1 MIAVSVII
9 PVYNAEK
16 HLHKSIESL
25 LKQSLPNCEFIF
37 ISDGS
42 TDNSTTIIS
51 EYQKKDNR
59 IQLIHQENQGVSAAR
74 NKGIQLAKGE
84 YIGFLD
90 ADDYIDSDFF
100 QTLFE
105 VAQKENVDI
114 VSSHFFKEFG
124 ATKEVVKAKFPL
136 NIKLDKDFINQNVI
150 PQFIKDSSLN
160 SCWNKLF
167 KASLVKDI
175 LFPVGVPLG
184 EDGIFNLQ
192 AFNKAN
198 STFFV
203 DYCGYHYIEVEGS
216 ATRNAAQKDYFKRA
230 LEVYGFDYQK
240 LISFDLDKAKVEQWK
255 SVRLLESVISYIY
268 LYLQPSSGL
277 SFFGRIKYVKQMI
290 SHPIVQKVS
299 HQYYQEI
306 SNGKSKYQQN
316 ILNCIRNQSLLKL
329 IVMHQ
334 YSQFRNK

>member
-16 HLHKSIESL
+16 HLVKSIESL
-25 LKQSLPNCEFIF
+25 LNQSLVDCEFIF

-42 TDNSTTIIS
+42 TDNSVAIIS
-51 EYQKKDNR
+51 EYQKNDNR
-59 IQLIHQENQGVSAAR
+59 IHLIHQENQGVSAAR

-84 YIGFLD
+84 FIGFLD

-105 VAQKENVDI
+105 IAQKENSDI
-114 VSSHFFKEFG
+114 VSSHFFKEFNSNN
-124 ATKEVVKAKFPL
+124 EILKAKFPL
-136 NIKLDKDFINQNVI
+136 NVKLDKDFINQNII

-175 LFPVGVPLG
+175 QFPIGVPLG

-192 AFNKAN
+192 AFNKSNTA
-198 STFFV
+198 FFA

-240 LISFDLDKAKVEQWK
+240 LISFDLDKSKVEQWK
-255 SVRLLESVISYIY
+255 SIRLLESVVSYIY
-268 LYLQPSSGL
+268 LYLQSSSGL
-277 SFFGRIKYVKQMI
+277 SFFNRIKYVKHMI
-290 SHPIVQKVS
+290 SNPIVQKVS

-306 SNGKSKYQQN
+306 SKGKSKYQQN
-316 ILNCIRNQSLLKL
+316 ILNCIRNQSIFKL